1 MADPTAFEMHEV
13 FGAIARSVVEQ
24 QQRLD
29 TEYLADLDAFEQCFR
44 QAGYSALGREF
55 VPTRPVVREAQVEC
69 SLGVRQT
76 QENTFSIHLGNRVVA
91 TRYLHSQSFN
101 TKVQVT
107 VARVPLAKNDKN
119 SRGE

>member
-13 FGAIARSVVEQ
+13 FGAIAGSIVEQ

-29 TEYLADLDAFEQCFR
+29 TGYLADLDAFTECFR
-44 QAGYSALGREF
+44 LAGYSALAREF
-55 VPTRPVVREAQVEC
+55 VPARQVVREARVEC

-91 TRYLHSQSFN
+91 SRYLHSQSFD

-107 VARVPLAKNDKN
+107 VARVPLATNDTN
-119 SRGE
+119 S